1 MSVEKK
7 DAQALRWFST
17 AQDDMGAA
25 EILHKNKM
33 FAQSCFHSQQAGEKA
48 LKALYFLNDI
58 EPWGHSLLKL
68 GKEFVGAP
76 PIAEKLA
83 KFEEEFRELDRYYIP
98 TRYPDGL
105 PGTTPSEAYSTGDSD
120 SAIKAAKKLMLFVQ
134 SKLAE
139 GSEK

>member
-17 AQDDMGAA
+17 AQEDMGAA
-25 EILHKNKM
+25 EILHKNKK

-48 LKALYFLNDI
+48 LKALYFLNDV

-68 GKEFVGAP
+68 SKEFVGPAD
-76 PIAEKLA
+76 IMEELKTYEKT
-83 KFEEEFRELDRYYIP
+83 FRELDRYYIS

-105 PGTTPSEAYSTGDSD
+105 PGTIPSEAYDSGDSD
-120 SAIKAAKKLMLFVQ
+120 SAIESAKKIIILVQ
-134 SKLAE
+134 NKLA
-139 GSEK
+139 KK